1 MTTRK
6 KYTDAKWTFIRDYEE
21 QAPEL
26 ADFFVRL
33 RVHEATL
40 QLEDYGMAAGDI
52 RRLEDE
58 SGDGQRMSAEDA
70 VHFLNQKFFAEEV
83 SLVHNSGLR
92 KRSEAAW
99 RMYRLLWAA
108 YRIGRIVGRLSRW
121 VRR

>member
-6 KYTDAKWTFIRDYEE
+6 KYTDAQWAFIRDYEE

-33 RVHEATL
+33 RAHEATL
-40 QLEDYGMAAGDI
+40 QLEDYGMAAEDI

-70 VHFLNQKFFAEEV
+70 VQFLNQKFFAEEV

-99 RMYRLLWAA
+99 RMYRLLWVA
-108 YRIGRIVGRLSRW
+108 YGIGRIVGRLSRW

>member
-1 MTTRK
+1 MITRK
-6 KYTDAKWTFIRDYEE
+6 KYTDAQWAFIRDYEE
-21 QAPEL
+21 QSPEL
-26 ADFFVRL
+26 ADFLVRL
-33 RVHEATL
+33 RAHEATL
-40 QLEDYGMAAGDI
+40 QLEDYGMAAEDI

-58 SGDGQRMSAEDA
+58 SGEGQRMSAEDA

-92 KRSEAAW
+92 IRSEAAW

>member
-6 KYTDAKWTFIRDYEE
+6 KYTDAQWAFIRDYEE
-21 QAPEL
+21 QAREL

-40 QLEDYGMAAGDI
+40 QLEDYGMAAEDI

-70 VHFLNQKFFAEEV
+70 VHFVNQKFFAEEV

-99 RMYRLLWAA
+99 RMYRLLWVA
-108 YRIGRIVGRLSRW
+108 YGIGRIVGRLSRW

>member
-1 MTTRK
+1 MSK
-6 KYTDAKWTFIRDYEE
+6 IYTDTQWAFIRDYEE

-33 RVHEATL
+33 RAHEATL
-40 QLEDYGMAAGDI
+40 QLADYGMAAEDI
-52 RRLEDE
+52 RRIEDE

-70 VHFLNQKFFAEEV
+70 VQFLNQKFFAEEV

-92 KRSEAAW
+92 ARSEAAW
-99 RMYRLLWAA
+99 RMYRLLWVA
-108 YRIGRIVGRLSRW
+108 YGIGRIVGRLSRW